1 MKRLKYLSYAFI
13 LTAVFALSSCAEDAI
28 LEEIIDN
35 TELGA
40 PTLDGGE
47 GDENEDAPPTSVN
60 TGG

>member
-1 MKRLKYLSYAFI
+1 MKRLKFLSYAFI

-40 PTLDGGE
+40 PSLETEEDDDDDDGSP
-47 GDENEDAPPTSVN
+47 AA
-60 TGG
+60 GG

>member
-1 MKRLKYLSYAFI
+1 MKRLKFLSYAFI
-13 LTAVFALSSCAEDAI
+13 LIAVFTLSSCAEDAI

-40 PTLDGGE
+40 PTLENGE
-47 GDENEDAPPTSVN
+47 GSEKDDVP

>member
-1 MKRLKYLSYAFI
+1 MKRIKFLSYAFI
-13 LTAVFALSSCAEDAI
+13 LTAVFTLSSCAEDAI

-40 PTLDGGE
+40 PSLETGDDEDDG
-47 GDENEDAPPTSVN
+47 DNPPTAT

>member
-1 MKRLKYLSYAFI
+1 MKRIKFLSYAFI

-40 PTLDGGE
+40 PSLDTEDDDDVTPPPSNGG
-47 GDENEDAPPTSVN
+47 
-60 TGG
+60 

>member
-40 PTLDGGE
+40 PSLETEDG
-47 GDENEDAPPTSVN
+47 DRDKDPTP
-60 TGG
+60 GG